1 MFYIFA
7 PGPHTQNL
15 GFSII
20 ISIRPVYAI
29 DLRFMYDQPDRNGK
43 SEQFHSYD
51 GIPQVRNRNSDR
63 EKFSSWASIFGMSDV
78 PLKPSFLHRFWKKKC
93 ASHFCRETTNKN
105 IKFSKYLIRQ
115 SFEGYYFKSEYN
127 LILFLIF

>member
-29 DLRFMYDQPDRNGK
+29 DLRFMYDRNRSEWKIGAISFLRRNSSSQK
-43 SEQFHSYD
+43 SEFRSRE
-51 GIPQVRNRNSDR
+51 IFQVG
-63 EKFSSWASIFGMSDV
+63 K
-78 PLKPSFLHRFWKKKC
+78 L
-93 ASHFCRETTNKN
+93 
-105 IKFSKYLIRQ
+105 
-115 SFEGYYFKSEYN
+115 
-127 LILFLIF
+127 

>member
-43 SEQFHSYD
+43 SEQFHSYA
-51 GIPQVRNRNSDR
+51 GIPQVRNRNSDQ
-63 EKFSSWASIFGMSDV
+63 EKFSRWENYKICI
-78 PLKPSFLHRFWKKKC
+78 L
-93 ASHFCRETTNKN
+93 
-105 IKFSKYLIRQ
+105 
-115 SFEGYYFKSEYN
+115 YYVVTLLCLYSVRV
-127 LILFLIF
+127 LVLQI